1 MSRPVI
7 RGAGSRPGRKAAL
20 PKCSV
25 SHWDRMLGRKQN
37 MLRTV
42 TFVERYR
49 EFFAEYL
56 RDFIFCCAMNEFP
69 RRNII
74 DGIFCIREKRR
85 SLSCKA

>member
-25 SHWDRMLGRKQN
+25 SHWGRTLGRKQN

-49 EFFAEYL
+49 EFL
-56 RDFIFCCAMNEFP
+56 QNT
-69 RRNII
+69 
-74 DGIFCIREKRR
+74 
-85 SLSCKA
+85 